1 MSDIEKIRLFEDK
14 KIRMVWV
21 GKEEEW
27 YFVVEDVID
36 AIVESRDPK
45 QYVKR
50 MKLRDPER
58 SIDQAITD
66 YRCIWAAALSRQ
78 KKPSI
83 TFSPQKSF
91 LFPGRRNNSSL
102 NRL

>member
-21 GKEEEW
+21 EKEEEW

-50 MKLRDPER
+50 MKLRDPELAKGWVQ
-58 SIDQAITD
+58 IVPTLTIMTEGG
-66 YRCIWAAALSRQ
+66 
-78 KKPSI
+78 
-83 TFSPQKSF
+83 PQ
-91 LFPGRRNNSSL
+91 
-102 NRL
+102 